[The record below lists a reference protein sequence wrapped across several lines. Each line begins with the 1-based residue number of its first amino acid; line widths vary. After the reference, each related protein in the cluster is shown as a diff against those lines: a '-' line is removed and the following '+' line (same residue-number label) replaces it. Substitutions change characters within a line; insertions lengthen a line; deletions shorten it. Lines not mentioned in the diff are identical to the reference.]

1 VDDHQHPHKHPH
13 SHAHPHPHPHTHE
26 VQHKHEHTDDLLLCC
41 EQLVVGY
48 NGKQMLP
55 GIDLQI
61 RRGTFLSVIGRNGSG
76 KSTWFKTLLGM
87 LPPVSGSVARTSERV
102 KSAYVPQ
109 TSGIDA
115 LLPVRS
121 HELVQWGRLS
131 GWNFLWPF
139 AKKQDRQVVR
149 TALESAGATIIANRP
164 YRDLSEGQKQRALLA
179 RVLATEADFVL
190 LDEPTASM
198 DAVAER
204 ETMQRLSE
212 LTRGPRR
219 LAVVVVSHDL
229 EVAAEF
235 SDQILFVDKDAPAIV
250 LGDAKTVFCH
260 PAFRHKYGD
269 DYCPVHPRA
278 HPPNGNQLGPTVG

>member
-1 VDDHQHPHKHPH
+1 M
-13 SHAHPHPHPHTHE
+13 
-26 VQHKHEHTDDLLLCC
+26 LLCC
-41 EQLVVGY
+41 EELVVGY

-55 GIDLQI
+55 AIDLQI

-121 HELVQWGRLS
+121 HELVQWGRLC

-149 TALESAGATIIANRP
+149 TALESAGATLIANRP

-250 LGDAKTVFCH
+250 LGDPKTVFCH

-278 HPPNGNQLGPTVG
+278 HPPLGNPLGPTAG

>member
-1 VDDHQHPHKHPH
+1 VDEHQHPHKH
-13 SHAHPHPHPHTHE
+13 SHPHPHPHPHTDE
-26 VQHKHEHTDDLLLCC
+26 VHHKHAHTDDLLLCC
-41 EQLVVGY
+41 EELVVGY

-55 GIDLQI
+55 AIDLQI

-87 LPPVSGSVARTSERV
+87 LPPVSGSVARTSGRV

-121 HELVQWGRLS
+121 HELVQWGRLG

-149 TALESAGATIIANRP
+149 TALESAGATLIANRP

-204 ETMQRLSE
+204 ETMQRLAE

-250 LGDAKTVFCH
+250 LGDPKTVFCH

-278 HPPNGNQLGPTVG
+278 HPPLGNPLGPTVG

>member
-1 VDDHQHPHKHPH
+1 MAQQLEVHHRHP
-13 SHAHPHPHPHTHE
+13 
-26 VQHKHEHTDDLLLCC
+26 HTDDLLLCC
-41 EQLVVGY
+41 DNLVVGY
-48 NGKQMLP
+48 NGQPMLP
-55 GIDLQI
+55 PINLQI

-87 LPPVSGSVARTSERV
+87 LPPVSGSVARTHARV
-102 KSAYVPQ
+102 RSAYVPQ

-121 HELVQWGRLS
+121 RELVQWGRLS

-139 AKKQDRQVVR
+139 ARKQDRQRVDS
-149 TALESAGATIIANRP
+149 ALETAGASVIAHRP

-204 ETMQRLSE
+204 ETMQRLAE

-229 EVAAEF
+229 HVAAEF
-235 SDQILFVDKDAPAIV
+235 SDQLLFVDREAPAIV
-250 LGDAKTVFCH
+250 LGDPDTVFCH
-260 PAFRHKYGD
+260 PTFRHRYGD
-269 DYCPVHPRA
+269 DYCPTHPRN
-278 HPPNGNQLGPTVG
+278 HPVPGNPLGPTAG